1 MYAYRRGCVRQILVS
16 DRLGSQSTME
26 GVLHECTG
34 VEQRAVVR
42 FLWAKGL
49 STEEVNREIRPVYG
63 DTCFSRKTVL
73 N

>member
-1 MYAYRRGCVRQILVS
+1 
-16 DRLGSQSTME
+16 ME